1 VPVLLLIYS
10 PANQAVGVYRA
21 GAALR
26 LAERSAEVLLRSYEW
41 LAAVRLRIIHQ
52 PSCRGA
58 FV

>member
-41 LAAVRLRIIHQ
+41 LAAVRLRIIHH
-52 PSCRGA
+52 
-58 FV
+58 